1 MAWTIEF
8 SRAAEKSLLG
18 TDHATRKR
26 IARFIDEKLENSADP
41 RLLGKPL
48 QGVLKEFWSYRI
60 GDYRLIYDIQDT
72 RMVVL
77 VIDIGHRREIYR

>member
-1 MAWTIEF
+1 LAWTIEF

-60 GDYRLIYDIQDT
+60 GDYRLICDIQDK